1 MYRLLIVDDE
11 PHIIEGL
18 KRMIDWEKYGI
29 YQIET
34 ATSYHDAIAK
44 AVEYKPHIAIFDVCI
59 EDARGYDVIKKLS
72 ELQLPTKYIMISGYD
87 DFEYVRQAMIA
98 GAKDYLVKP
107 VDRMELQHV
116 IERIIVRD
124 LKGNLEKPPQ
134 EDKCRD
140 MILSCDYDS
149 LSNLT
154 NKVIMIVKGEYNKN
168 INLKIV
174 ANKFKMNSTYLG
186 QIFLKETHMKFSE
199 YLMAY
204 RLIMAKH
211 MIQNSTEKI
220 SYVAHNVG
228 YSNLN
233 YFYSHFRDY
242 FGFSPSELRSS
253 RSDKSGGEGA
263 SSPSAKDSEKQGA

>member
-1 MYRLLIVDDE
+1 MYRLLIADDE

-18 KRMIDWEKYGI
+18 RRMIEWEKYGI

-44 AVEYKPHIAIFDVCI
+44 AIEYKPHIAIFDVCI
-59 EDARGYDVIKKLS
+59 EDARGYDIINKLN
-72 ELQLPTKYIMISGYD
+72 ELELPTKYIMISGYD
-87 DFEYVRQAMIA
+87 DFEYVRQAMIV

-116 IERIIVRD
+116 IERIIVQD
-124 LKGNLEKPPQ
+124 LNGNLEEPPP

-140 MILSCDYDS
+140 MILSTDYDS

-154 NKVIMIVKGEYNKN
+154 NKVILIVKGEYNKN

-220 SYVAHNVG
+220 SYIAHNVG

-242 FGFSPSELRSS
+242 FGFSPSELRSFHP
-253 RSDKSGGEGA
+253 DKGEGEDGGEGV
-263 SSPSAKDSEKQGA
+263 DDKQGA